1 MTQEDNEFVEA
12 TQRLGLNNEDIKTFG
27 GGFETPD
34 SGLPAT
40 RADIIAHNKQVITD
54 PKTQEAVAEAV
65 KQFQARL

>member
-40 RADIIAHNKQVITD
+40 RADIIAHNK
-54 PKTQEAVAEAV
+54 
-65 KQFQARL
+65 